1 MKTINKILNISFAI
15 LFLSV
20 ISCTNEEEQEQE
32 MVVLEP
38 IKSEQITNFA
48 APQTGGMGEP
58 IGGEFSKFDFENGA
72 KTSSETDWDI
82 AFRGTTI
89 CINGGVSTGTA
100 DEPTRNGNA
109 GAVIVSGTFDSV
121 ITAEGLTFLQDAE
134 GSFAIPT
141 GSDNGWYNYNRQT
154 FTISPIPGK
163 ILIFRTRNNKY
174 AKVEILSYY
183 LDQDSSNPQGSR
195 HYTFNYV
202 FNPNEGETSL
212 Q

>member
-1 MKTINKILNISFAI
+1 MKTINKILNISFTI
-15 LFLSV
+15 LLLSF
-20 ISCTNEEEQEQE
+20 ISCSNDEEEEQE

-38 IKSEQITNFA
+38 LKSEQITNFA

-121 ITAEGLTFLQDAE
+121 ITAEGLTFLQDSE
-134 GSFAIPT
+134 GTFAIPT
-141 GSDNGWYNYNRQT
+141 GSDNGWYNYNSQT

-163 ILIFRTRNNKY
+163 ILVFRTRNNKY

-183 LDQDSSNPQGSR
+183 LDQDSSNPRGSR